1 MNDGLVIRRISVHL
15 TLPLVLD
22 GDQSAGSGIKLDVAG
37 AVFYIIHFLNG
48 ALIYYPCKIMHQDD
62 PCHTADTKP
71 KSKRRDQSNDTLI
84 RGNHHNSAGIG
95 IDARL
100 PFTPSYPMKVSSVDN
115 APPLGVD
122 VIDKVVCLIRHC

>member
-1 MNDGLVIRRISVHL
+1 
-15 TLPLVLD
+15 
-22 GDQSAGSGIKLDVAG
+22 
-37 AVFYIIHFLNG
+37 
-48 ALIYYPCKIMHQDD
+48 MHQDD

-84 RGNHHNSAGIG
+84 RGNHHCSTGRG

-100 PFTPSYPMKVSSVDN
+100 LFTPSYSMKVSSVDN

-122 VIDKVVCLIRHC
+122 VIDKVVILIRHCLLKHIMQGSWKWLHHTIPLSRSH